1 MTEKLEGEQP
11 GSPRLAETHAVA
23 SGEQP
28 GSPRL
33 AENHGGKSRG
43 SPRKLRLLAAV
54 VLLGVLAGFATWYA
68 FIREPAPTNDLERFK
83 GDWQVSVAGR
93 DTPNVVRVEGDRWQY
108 QAGPTD
114 GKAYRLTVNEAADP
128 REIELELI
136 DAPKLKGPPVKIRGV
151 YAFDGNN
158 TVRLR
163 INPATQ
169 PRPKTLD
176 DTDAMEWVLTRVKL
190 QEAPEPGR

>member
-23 SGEQP
+23 
-28 GSPRL
+28 
-33 AENHGGKSRG
+33 AETHGGKPRG
-43 SPRKLRLLAAV
+43 SPRKLRLLGAV

-68 FIREPAPTNDLERFK
+68 FIREAEPRNDLERFK

-114 GKAYRLTVNEAADP
+114 GKTYRLTVNEGADP

-136 DAPKLKGPPVKIRGV
+136 DAPKLKGPAVKIRGV

-190 QEAPEPGR
+190 QEAPIPGR